1 MENNIHN
8 MRRIKGTILL
18 LMLLIGADSLLAQQV
33 GERLPMEQVYKRKYT
48 ATKIESFDQSVDGRM
63 DEPEWQTVG
72 EWSEVFVQSEPVERA
87 VSKYET
93 RMKIF
98 YDDKN
103 IYVGVIC
110 YDDEPHRIHHQ
121 IGNRDDWTGD
131 YVTVSFDSY
140 HDYRSASQFMLNAG
154 GTRTDMNIT
163 DQQEMNFSW
172 NAVWAGKSHI
182 YEEEGFWFAEYAIPF
197 TQLRYRTVGT
207 DGVWG
212 LHVQRM
218 VSRHDETLEWS
229 MVPQNNNGFVH
240 SFGEMHGMQDA
251 PRTRNIEFTPYV
263 SGQHVSEPRIEGS
276 PYQTGSDWRAN
287 VGLDAKMRVGDYTM
301 NLTFNPDFGQVE
313 QDPSV
318 MNLTTTETFY
328 EEKRPF
334 FLEGSD
340 VFSFAI
346 NSDNMFYSRRIGAMP
361 SYWPAVDNSTSFV
374 ETPKNIPIIGALKLI
389 GTNKNNVSIGIMESV
404 TARTSA
410 HMNVGGQESRN
421 VTEPLT
427 NYTVARLQ
435 KSWDGN
441 TLLGGMLTSVNRA
454 LGEDHLEQTM
464 VGNAFTGAV
473 DFKKYFKDR
482 LYYID
487 AKVIFSTMHGSEA
500 AIERKQR
507 NSVHYYQRESA
518 ADFLGVDPTRT
529 SLNGTAAFLEVGRKG
544 FSKLQVWDQLSY
556 YSSGFDLND
565 VGYLAR
571 ADLLQNTFDISFNQN
586 SPWAIWR
593 NTAVK
598 FTMLNQWDTD
608 GNTQLHSFR
617 LRWDATLKNRW
628 GWWVTQTFRTNRRE
642 DRLLRG
648 GPDMRLPSAYWNSFG
663 FFTDM
668 AKKWYVTIDYIS
680 NQNMDGSK
688 FEYNIKPSIY
698 ARIGNHL
705 LLEAAAELY
714 TDRNDL
720 QYAGTIAPE
729 SDGGKKE
736 YVLGRMFQR
745 TYGLTLR
752 AQVNVTPDVSLQF
765 YGAPYTSN
773 ARYSDF
779 QAAANTLSDN
789 KSERLRP
796 LSAEEQSRMYNPDF
810 SFNEFRSNFVA
821 RWEYRPGST
830 LYFVWEHARSSS
842 EGEYLAGWGSNLKKM
857 FRTPATNIF
866 MIKLNY
872 YFNL

>member
-1 MENNIHN
+1 MN
-8 MRRIKGTILL
+8 RKVLQ
-18 LMLLIGADSLLAQQV
+18 SLLCFALAFVLHSAVAQPAS
-33 GERLPMEQVYKRKYT
+33 ERLPMEQVYKRQYR
-48 ATKIESFDQSVDGRM
+48 ATKVEQFTHQADGRD
-63 DEPEWQTVG
+63 DEAEWETVG
-72 EWSEVFVQSEPVERA
+72 EWSEVFVQSTPVERA
-87 VSKYET
+87 VSKYRT
-93 RMKIF
+93 QMKIF
-98 YDDKN
+98 YDDEN
-103 IYVGVIC
+103 IYVGVRC
-110 YDDEPHRIHHQ
+110 YDDELEKVHRQ

-131 YVTVSFDSY
+131 YVRVSFDSY

-154 GTRTDMNIT
+154 GTRTDLNMT
-163 DQQEMNFSW
+163 DNQEMNFSW
-172 NAVWAGKSHI
+172 NAIWEGRSHI
-182 YEEEGFWFAEYAIPF
+182 FYDKGYWFAEYAIPF

-218 VSRHDETLEWS
+218 VSRHDEMLEWS
-229 MVPQNNNGFVH
+229 LVPQNNNGFVH
-240 SFGEMHGMQDA
+240 SFGELHGMQEV

-263 SGQHVSEPRIEGS
+263 SGQHVREPRIEGS
-276 PYQTGSDWRAN
+276 PYQTGSDWSAN
-287 VGLDAKMRVGDYTM
+287 VGLDMKMRVADYNL
-301 NLTFNPDFGQVE
+301 NLTINPDFGQVE

-340 VFSFAI
+340 VFSFSL
-346 NSDNMFYSRRIGAMP
+346 NSDNIFYSRRIGAMP
-361 SYWPAVDNSTSFV
+361 SYSPSVDNVSSFV
-374 ETPKNIPIIGALKLI
+374 ETPKNVPIIGAMKFI
-389 GTNKNNVSIGIMESV
+389 GTNKHNISIGVLESV
-404 TARTSA
+404 TARTSS
-410 HMNVGGQESRN
+410 HMSVGGDESRI

-427 NYTVARLQ
+427 NFTVARVQ

-441 TLLGGMLTSVNRA
+441 TLLGGMLTSVNRS
-454 LGEDHLEQTM
+454 LGEEHLEQTL
-464 VGNAFTGAV
+464 VANAFTGAV
-473 DFKKYFKDR
+473 DFSQYFKDR
-482 LYYID
+482 LYYIT
-487 AKVIFSTMHGSEA
+487 AKAVFSTLDGSEA
-500 AIERKQR
+500 AIERRQQ
-507 NSVHYYQRESA
+507 NSVHYFQRESA
-518 ADFLGVDPTRT
+518 ADYLGVDPTRT
-529 SLNGTAAFLEVGRKG
+529 SLNGAAAFLEVGRKG
-544 FSKLQVWDQLSY
+544 FSKVQVWDQLSY
-556 YSSGFDLND
+556 YSAGFDLND

-571 ADLLQNTFDISFNQN
+571 ADLLQNTFDISYNQN

-598 FTMLNQWDTD
+598 FTMLNQWDTG

-680 NQNMDGSK
+680 NMNMDGSK

-705 LLEAAAELY
+705 LLEAAAEIY

-720 QYAGTIAPE
+720 QYAGTISPSAE
-729 SDGGKKE
+729 GGDKT

-745 TYGLTLR
+745 TYGVTLR
-752 AQVNVTPDVSLQF
+752 AQVNVTPDLSLQF
-765 YGAPYTSN
+765 YGAPFTSN
-773 ARYSDF
+773 ARYTDF
-779 QAAANTLSDN
+779 QAAANTLSDD

-796 LSAEEQSRMYNPDF
+796 LSRAESERMANPDF

-830 LYFVWEHARSSS
+830 LYLVWEHARSDYGSQYVS
-842 EGEYLAGWGSNLKKM
+842 GWGKNIGNM
-857 FRTPATNIF
+857 FSTPATNVLMLKF
-866 MIKLNY
+866 NY

>member
-1 MENNIHN
+1 MN
-8 MRRIKGTILL
+8 RKVLQ
-18 LMLLIGADSLLAQQV
+18 SLLCFALAFVLHSAMAQPAS
-33 GERLPMEQVYKRKYT
+33 ERLPMEQVYKRQYR
-48 ATKIESFDQSVDGRM
+48 ATKIEQFAHQTDGRD
-63 DEPEWQTVG
+63 DEAEWETVG
-72 EWSEVFVQSEPVERA
+72 EWSEVFVQSTPVERA
-87 VSKYET
+87 VSKYRT
-93 RMKIF
+93 QMKIF
-98 YDDKN
+98 YDDEN
-103 IYVGVIC
+103 IYVGVRC
-110 YDDEPHRIHHQ
+110 YDDELEKVHRQ

-131 YVTVSFDSY
+131 YVRVSFDSY

-154 GTRTDMNIT
+154 GTRTDLSMT
-163 DQQEMNFSW
+163 DNQEMNFSW
-172 NAVWAGKSHI
+172 NAIWEGRSHI
-182 YEEEGFWFAEYAIPF
+182 FNDKGYWFAEYAIPF

-218 VSRHDETLEWS
+218 VSRHDEMLEWS
-229 MVPQNNNGFVH
+229 LVPQNNNGFVH
-240 SFGEMHGMQDA
+240 SFGELHGMQDV

-263 SGQHVSEPRIEGS
+263 LGQHVREPRIEGS

-287 VGLDAKMRVGDYTM
+287 VGLDMKMRVADYNL
-301 NLTFNPDFGQVE
+301 NLTINPDFGQVE

-340 VFSFAI
+340 VFSFAL
-346 NSDNMFYSRRIGAMP
+346 NSDNIFYSRRIGAMP
-361 SYWPAVDNSTSFV
+361 SYSPSVDNASSFV
-374 ETPKNIPIIGALKLI
+374 ETPKNVPIIGAMKFI
-389 GTNKNNVSIGIMESV
+389 GTNKHNISIGVLESV
-404 TARTSA
+404 TARTSS
-410 HMNVGGQESRN
+410 HMSVGGNESRII
-421 VTEPLT
+421 TEPLT
-427 NYTVARLQ
+427 NFTVARVQ

-441 TLLGGMLTSVNRA
+441 TLLGGMLTSVNRS
-454 LGEDHLEQTM
+454 LGEEHLEQTL
-464 VGNAFTGAV
+464 VANAITGAV
-473 DFKKYFKDR
+473 DFSQYFKDR
-482 LYYID
+482 LYYIT
-487 AKVIFSTMHGSEA
+487 AKAVFSTLDGSQA
-500 AIERKQR
+500 AVERRQR
-507 NSVHYYQRESA
+507 NSVHYFQRESA

-529 SLNGTAAFLEVGRKG
+529 SLNGSAAFLEVGRKG
-544 FSKLQVWDQLSY
+544 FSKVQVWDQLSY
-556 YSSGFDLND
+556 YSAGFDLND

-571 ADLLQNTFDISFNQN
+571 ADLLQNTFDISYNQN

-598 FTMLNQWDTD
+598 FTMLNQWDTN

-680 NQNMDGSK
+680 NMNMDGSK

-705 LLEAAAELY
+705 LLEAAAEIY

-720 QYAGTIAPE
+720 QYAGTILPSAE
-729 SDGGKKE
+729 GGDKT

-745 TYGLTLR
+745 TYGVTLR
-752 AQVNVTPDVSLQF
+752 AQVNVTPDLSLQF
-765 YGAPYTSN
+765 YGAPFTSN
-773 ARYSDF
+773 ARYTDF
-779 QAAANTLSDN
+779 QAAANTLSDE

-796 LSAEEQSRMYNPDF
+796 LSQMEAERMANPDF

-830 LYFVWEHARSSS
+830 LYLVWEHARSDYGSQYVS
-842 EGEYLAGWGSNLKKM
+842 GWGKNIGKM
-857 FRTPATNIF
+857 FSTPATNVLMLKF
-866 MIKLNY
+866 NY

>member
-1 MENNIHN
+1 M
-8 MRRIKGTILL
+8 MRRNRKQLSLL
-18 LMLLIGADSLLAQQV
+18 LVALFALDVAVAQQV
-33 GERLPMEQVYKRKYT
+33 GDRLPMEQVYKRKYT
-48 ATKIESFDQSVDGRM
+48 ATKIDNFSHTVDGRH
-63 DEPEWQTVG
+63 DEPEWESVG
-72 EWSEVFVQSEPVERA
+72 EWSEAFVQSRPVERA

-103 IYVGVIC
+103 IYVGIRC
-110 YDDEPHRIHHQ
+110 YDDEIDKLHHQ

-154 GTRTDMNIT
+154 GTRTDMSMT

-182 YEEEGFWFAEYAIPF
+182 YREEGYWFAEYAIPF
-197 TQLRYRTVGT
+197 TQLRYRTVGN

-218 VSRHDETLEWS
+218 VSRNDEMLEWS
-229 MVPQNNNGFVH
+229 MVPQNNNGVVY
-240 SFGEMHGMQDA
+240 SYGEMYGMDDA
-251 PRTRNIEFTPYV
+251 PRTRNIEFTPYL
-263 SGQHVSEPRIEGS
+263 SGQHVREPRIEGS

-301 NLTFNPDFGQVE
+301 NMTFNPDFGQVE

-340 VFSFAI
+340 VFSFGI
-346 NSDNMFYSRRIGAMP
+346 NTDNMFYSRRIGAMP
-361 SYWPAVDNSTSFV
+361 SYSPSVDNVTSFV
-374 ETPKNIPIIGALKLI
+374 ETPKNVPIIGALKLI

-404 TARTSA
+404 TARSSA
-410 HMNVGGQESRN
+410 HTTIGGNEQRI

-427 NYTVARLQ
+427 NYTVARVQ
-435 KSWDGN
+435 KSWEGK
-441 TLLGGMLTSVNRA
+441 TLLGGMLTSVNRS
-454 LGEDHLEQTM
+454 LGEDHLEQSL
-464 VGNAFTGAV
+464 VANAFTGAV
-473 DFKKYFKDR
+473 DFSHYFKDR
-482 LYYID
+482 LYYIT
-487 AKVIFSTMHGSEA
+487 AKAMFSTMNGTEA

-529 SLNGTAAFLEVGRKG
+529 SLSGAAGFLEVGRKG
-544 FSKLQVWDQLSY
+544 FSKLQVFDQLSY
-556 YSSGFDLND
+556 YSAGFDLND

-571 ADLLQNTFDISFNQN
+571 ADLIQNTFDISYNQN
-586 SPWAIWR
+586 TPWAIWR
-593 NTAVK
+593 NTAIK

-617 LRWDATLKNRW
+617 FRWDATLKNRW

-648 GPDMRLPSAYWNSFG
+648 GPDMRMPAAYWNSFG

-680 NQNMDGSK
+680 NKNMDGSK
-688 FEYNIKPSIY
+688 FEYNIKPSLY

-705 LLEAAAELY
+705 LLELAAELY
-714 TDRNDL
+714 NDRNNL
-720 QYAGTIAPE
+720 QYAGTIAPDKE
-729 SDGGKKE
+729 GGKKE

-745 TYGLTLR
+745 TYGVTMR
-752 AQVNVTPDVSLQF
+752 AQVNITPDVSVQF
-765 YGAPYTSN
+765 YGAPFTSN

-779 QAAANTLSDN
+779 QAAANTLSET

-796 LSAEEQSRMYNPDF
+796 LTASEQARMYNPDF

-830 LYFVWEHARSSS
+830 LYFVWEHSRSSS
-842 EGEYLAGWGSNLKKM
+842 QNSYRAGWDNNLGEM

-866 MIKLNY
+866 MVKLNY
-872 YFNL
+872 YFSL

>member
-1 MENNIHN
+1 MN
-8 MRRIKGTILL
+8 RKVLQ
-18 LMLLIGADSLLAQQV
+18 SLLCFMLAFVLHSAVAQPAS
-33 GERLPMEQVYKRKYT
+33 ERLPMEQVYKRQYI
-48 ATKIESFDQSVDGRM
+48 ATKVEQFAHQTDGRD
-63 DEPEWQTVG
+63 DEAEWETVG
-72 EWSEVFVQSEPVERA
+72 EWSEVFVQSTPVERA
-87 VSKYET
+87 VSKYRT
-93 RMKIF
+93 QMKIF
-98 YDDKN
+98 YDDEN
-103 IYVGVIC
+103 IYVGVRC
-110 YDDEPHRIHHQ
+110 YDDELEKVHRQ
-121 IGNRDDWTGD
+121 IGNRDDLTGD
-131 YVTVSFDSY
+131 YVRVSFDSY

-154 GTRTDMNIT
+154 GTRTDLSVT
-163 DQQEMNFSW
+163 DNQEMNFSW
-172 NAVWAGKSHI
+172 NAIWEGRSHI
-182 YEEEGFWFAEYAIPF
+182 FNDKGYWFAEYAIPF

-218 VSRHDETLEWS
+218 VSRHDEMLEWS
-229 MVPQNNNGFVH
+229 LVPQNNNGFVH
-240 SFGEMHGMQDA
+240 SFGELHGMQDV

-263 SGQHVSEPRIEGS
+263 LGQHVREPRIEGS

-287 VGLDAKMRVGDYTM
+287 VGLDMKMRVADYNL
-301 NLTFNPDFGQVE
+301 NLTINPDFGQVE

-340 VFSFAI
+340 VFSFAL
-346 NSDNMFYSRRIGAMP
+346 NSDNIFYSRRIGAMP
-361 SYWPAVDNSTSFV
+361 SYSPSVDNASSFV
-374 ETPKNIPIIGALKLI
+374 ETPKNVPIIGAMKFI
-389 GTNKNNVSIGIMESV
+389 GTNKHNVSIGVLESV
-404 TARTSA
+404 TARTSS
-410 HMNVGGQESRN
+410 HMSVGGNESRI

-427 NYTVARLQ
+427 NFTVARVQ
-435 KSWDGN
+435 KSWGGN

-454 LGEDHLEQTM
+454 LGEDHLEQSL
-464 VGNAFTGAV
+464 VANALTGAV
-473 DFKKYFKDR
+473 DFSQYFKDR
-482 LYYID
+482 LYYIT
-487 AKVIFSTMHGSEA
+487 AKAVFSTLDGSQA
-500 AIERKQR
+500 AIERRQR
-507 NSVHYYQRESA
+507 NSVHYFQRESA
-518 ADFLGVDPTRT
+518 ADYLGVDPTRT
-529 SLNGTAAFLEVGRKG
+529 SLNGSAAFLEVGRKG
-544 FSKLQVWDQLSY
+544 FSKVQVWDQLSY
-556 YSSGFDLND
+556 YSAGFDLND

-571 ADLLQNTFDISFNQN
+571 ADLLQNTFDISYNQN

-598 FTMLNQWDTD
+598 FTMLNQWDTN

-680 NQNMDGSK
+680 NMNMDGSK
-688 FEYNIKPSIY
+688 FEYNIKPSFY

-705 LLEAAAELY
+705 LLEAAAEIY

-720 QYAGTIAPE
+720 QYAGTILPSAE
-729 SDGGKKE
+729 GGDKT

-745 TYGLTLR
+745 TYGVTLR
-752 AQVNVTPDVSLQF
+752 AQVNVTPDLSLQF
-765 YGAPYTSN
+765 YGAPFTSN
-773 ARYSDF
+773 ARYTDF
-779 QAAANTLSDN
+779 QAAANTLSDD

-796 LSAEEQSRMYNPDF
+796 LLQMEAERMANPDF

-830 LYFVWEHARSSS
+830 LYLVWEHARSDYGSQYVS
-842 EGEYLAGWGSNLKKM
+842 GWGKNIGQM
-857 FRTPATNIF
+857 FSTPATNVLMLKF
-866 MIKLNY
+866 NY

>member
-1 MENNIHN
+1 MN
-8 MRRIKGTILL
+8 RKVLQ
-18 LMLLIGADSLLAQQV
+18 SLLCFVLAFVLHSAVAQPAS
-33 GERLPMEQVYKRKYT
+33 ERLPMEQVYKRQYR
-48 ATKIESFDQSVDGRM
+48 ATKVEQFVHQTDGRD
-63 DEPEWQTVG
+63 DEAEWDAVG
-72 EWSEVFVQSEPVERA
+72 EWSEVFVQSTPVERA
-87 VSKYET
+87 VSKYRT
-93 RMKIF
+93 QMKIF
-98 YDDKN
+98 YDDEN
-103 IYVGVIC
+103 IYVGVRC
-110 YDDEPHRIHHQ
+110 YDDELEKVHRQ

-131 YVTVSFDSY
+131 YVRVSFDSY

-154 GTRTDMNIT
+154 GTRTDLSVT
-163 DQQEMNFSW
+163 DNQEMNFSW
-172 NAVWAGKSHI
+172 NAIWEGRSHI
-182 YEEEGFWFAEYAIPF
+182 FHDKGYWFAEYAIPF

-218 VSRHDETLEWS
+218 VSRHDEMLEWS
-229 MVPQNNNGFVH
+229 LVPQNNNGFVH
-240 SFGEMHGMQDA
+240 SFGELHGMDSV

-263 SGQHVSEPRIEGS
+263 LGQHVREPRIEGS

-287 VGLDAKMRVGDYTM
+287 VGLDMKMRVADYNL
-301 NLTFNPDFGQVE
+301 NLTINPDFGQVE

-340 VFSFAI
+340 VFSFAL
-346 NSDNMFYSRRIGAMP
+346 NSDNIFYSRRIGAMP
-361 SYWPAVDNSTSFV
+361 SYVPSVDNTSSFV
-374 ETPKNIPIIGALKLI
+374 ETPKNVPIIGAMKFI
-389 GTNKNNVSIGIMESV
+389 GTNKHNVSIGVLESV
-404 TARTSA
+404 TARTSS
-410 HMNVGGQESRN
+410 HMSVGGNESRI

-427 NYTVARLQ
+427 NFTVARVQ

-454 LGEDHLEQTM
+454 LGEDHLEQSL
-464 VGNAFTGAV
+464 VANALTGAV
-473 DFKKYFKDR
+473 DFSQYFKDR
-482 LYYID
+482 FYYIT
-487 AKVIFSTMHGSEA
+487 AKAVFSTLDGSEA
-500 AIERKQR
+500 AIERRQR
-507 NSVHYYQRESA
+507 NSVHYFQRESA
-518 ADFLGVDPTRT
+518 ANYLGVDPTRT
-529 SLNGTAAFLEVGRKG
+529 SLNGSAAFLEVGRKG
-544 FSKLQVWDQLSY
+544 FSKVQVWDQLSY
-556 YSSGFDLND
+556 YSAGFDLND

-571 ADLLQNTFDISFNQN
+571 ADLLQNTFDISYNQN

-598 FTMLNQWDTD
+598 FTMLNQWDTN

-680 NQNMDGSK
+680 NMNMDGSK

-705 LLEAAAELY
+705 LLEAAAEIY

-720 QYAGTIAPE
+720 QYAGTILPSVE
-729 SDGGKKE
+729 GGDKT

-745 TYGLTLR
+745 TYGVTLR
-752 AQVNVTPDVSLQF
+752 AQVNVTPDLSLQF
-765 YGAPYTSN
+765 YGAPFTSN
-773 ARYSDF
+773 ARYTDF
-779 QAAANTLSDN
+779 QAAANTLSDD

-796 LSAEEQSRMYNPDF
+796 LSQIEAERMANPDF

-830 LYFVWEHARSSS
+830 LYLVWEHARSDYGSQYVS
-842 EGEYLAGWGSNLKKM
+842 GWGKNIGQM
-857 FRTPATNIF
+857 FSTPATNVLMLKF
-866 MIKLNY
+866 NY